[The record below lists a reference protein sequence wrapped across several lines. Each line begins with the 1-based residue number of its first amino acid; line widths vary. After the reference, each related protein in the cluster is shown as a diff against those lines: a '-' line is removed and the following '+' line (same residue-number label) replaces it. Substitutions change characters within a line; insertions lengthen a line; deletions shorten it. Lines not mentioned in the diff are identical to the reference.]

1 MRTQN
6 KGTRS
11 SRFRITT
18 IAIAVA
24 SSFAMTPAWA
34 SDTATGGGNGV
45 AYGAGSNAPEANNV
59 AIGNSATIGYA
70 NGNTHPA
77 TGDIAV
83 GHNAHTNN
91 YVNQGG
97 GIAIGENAFSENM
110 AGFQEKGFR
119 G

>member
-24 SSFAMTPAWA
+24 SSFAMAPAWA
-34 SDTATGGGNGV
+34 ADSDIVDKGAQAI
-45 AYGAGSNAPEANNV
+45 AY
-59 AIGNSATIGYA
+59 
-70 NGNTHPA
+70 
-77 TGDIAV
+77 DISPV
-83 GHNAHTNN
+83 NDGTN
-91 YVNQGG
+91 
-97 GIAIGENAFSENM
+97 IAIGKNAKVFI
-110 AGFQEKGFR
+110 GGGTQESMLSFGEDVSYTNWRMNIHSNR

>member
-34 SDTATGGGNGV
+34 ADSDIVDKGAQPI
-45 AYGAGSNAPEANNV
+45 AYDISPAND
-59 AIGNSATIGYA
+59 G
-70 NGNTHPA
+70 
-77 TGDIAV
+77 
-83 GHNAHTNN
+83 TN
-91 YVNQGG
+91 
-97 GIAIGENAFSENM
+97 IAIGKNAKVFILSSLLNVSSTGTPFFSNPLI
-110 AGFQEKGFR
+110 F
-119 G
+119 